1 MLHPVLPPDPLPIVE
16 SLQPVNPASSA
27 SYTKFLSGIE
37 TRIQEKTDK
46 SKQPKDLAQLAITVD
61 TKSDPLLPTLI
72 RSTQDD
78 LVVAQTSSVPHLP
91 ETFPPEI
98 SPITDSGSAALLGQ
112 PLVIGYPTQEVKT
125 SNRQEKEDTKTSPSI
140 GIRRSE
146 LVLRSALHKRETQR
160 ESTALPTKL
169 GAEHKVEPARI
180 KAFPSL
186 LSGVRAQ
193 ASDAYGLVGAA
204 QAREEATLSNLNFVT
219 EASDLDAKCEPSQK
233 LGERCLTTSR
243 FASTPDPNSNGEEKQ
258 TFLDSGSFKYRV
270 SPSPLVAQS
279 SHPLQIAPSLTNSH
293 KLVESRAEI
302 LAEKLTQQKQQSDI
316 TAQQSS
322 RRDNISVSA
331 ADLALSSQ
339 SVKNFIKFKS
349 RSPINQLSTPLTVEF
364 DSQVQQQTQAPTSTP
379 EENTTNQPQGQ
390 PSGTTAPASTPPARP
405 KIVEVTSDRQ
415 EYDEQR
421 RIITAVGNVVVR
433 FDGAVVDADRLQV
446 NLDNLIA
453 AGEGNVTLTR
463 GDQVLRGQRFT
474 YNFVQDSGELEN
486 GRGEIYVPSAQ
497 TDFAF
502 LPTDV
507 SAGGVLKRPPSD
519 RILANQ
525 PVSGVSSPGGIDVT
539 IGGQTG
545 ATNIP
550 PPKTGGVV
558 KRLRFEAEHIDFYPQ
573 GWQAN
578 DVRITNDPFS
588 PPELELRA
596 DKVTLTRESP
606 LLDRIR
612 TQRQRLVF
620 DQRLSLPIPVN
631 ERTIDRRERDVTPA
645 IVSPGY
651 DGKDRGGLYI
661 EHGFPV
667 ITTDQ
672 TRWTITPQL
681 LIQRAV
687 QEGTG
692 DLGALF
698 AVKTKI
704 NSVLSPRTV
713 VQGTGEL
720 TSFNL
725 NKVEDN
731 LRARLALRQTLG
743 DSLPHT
749 LNLEYSYRERFY
761 NGTLGFQTVQSSIG
775 GIVTSPVIPLGKSGI
790 NLTYQASARYIN
802 ANTDRQDLL
811 EPQREN
817 DRISLGRLQASA
829 TLSRGLLLWQGKPL
843 PPTATEGLRYTA
855 NPVVPYLQAIASV
868 TGTTSHYTNGDNQ
881 STLIGTI
888 GLQGQIGH
896 FSRPFLDYT
905 AFNISYS
912 QGLNNGL
919 SPFLFDRFVDNKVLS
934 AGISQQIYGPFR
946 LGFQTS
952 VNLDTGREAST
963 DYILEYSRR
972 TYGIT
977 LRYNPVLELGGFTI
991 RISDFNW
998 GGGTDP
1004 FSEIQPVVGGVQQ
1017 DY

>member
-1 MLHPVLPPDPLPIVE
+1 MLHPVLPPDPPPILE

-27 SYTKFLSGIE
+27 SHTKFLSGVD
-37 TRIQEKTDK
+37 TGIQEKTDK
-46 SKQPKDLAQLAITVD
+46 SKQAKDLAQLAIAGN
-61 TKSDPLLPTLI
+61 TKSDPLLPTPNN
-72 RSTQDD
+72 STQDD
-78 LVVAQTSSVPHLP
+78 LVVAETSSVPHSP
-91 ETFPPEI
+91 ETLPPET
-98 SPITDSGSAALLGQ
+98 SPLKGSGSAALLGRS
-112 PLVIGYPTQEVKT
+112 LVVGYPTQEVKT
-125 SNRQEKEDTKTSPSI
+125 SNRQDHENTKTSPSVSL
-140 GIRRSE
+140 RRSE
-146 LVLRSALHKRETQR
+146 LILRSALRKRETQR
-160 ESTALPTKL
+160 EAT
-169 GAEHKVEPARI
+169 
-180 KAFPSL
+180 AFPRK
-186 LSGVRAQ
+186 V
-193 ASDAYGLVGAA
+193 AA
-204 QAREEATLSNLNFVT
+204 EV
-219 EASDLDAKCEPSQK
+219 SDLDAKREPSQK
-233 LGERCLTTSR
+233 FGEQSPTS
-243 FASTPDPNSNGEEKQ
+243 NSSGEKQ
-258 TFLDSGSFKYRV
+258 TFLDGSFSYRV
-270 SPSPLVAQS
+270 SPIPLVVQS
-279 SHPLQIAPSLTNSH
+279 PRPLQIAPNLTNSN
-293 KLVESRAEI
+293 KLVESKAEI

-316 TAQQSS
+316 TAQQSPQG
-322 RRDNISVSA
+322 DNISVSA
-331 ADLALSSQ
+331 ADLTLSSQ
-339 SVKNFIKFKS
+339 SVQNFITFKS
-349 RSPINQLSTPLTVEF
+349 RNPTNKPSTPITVEF
-364 DSQVQQQTQAPTSTP
+364 KSQVQQQTQAPTPIP
-379 EENTTNQPQGQ
+379 ESNTTNQPQGQ
-390 PSGTTAPASTPPARP
+390 PSGTTGPVSTPPAKPR
-405 KIVEVTSDRQ
+405 IVEVTSDRQ

-502 LPTDV
+502 SPTGIT
-507 SAGGVLKRPPSD
+507 AGGVPKRPPSD
-519 RILANQ
+519 RIRANQ

-539 IGGQTG
+539 IGGQ
-545 ATNIP
+545 ADASNIP
-550 PPKTGGVV
+550 PPKTGGAVN
-558 KRLRFEAEHIDFYPQ
+558 RLRFEAEQIDFYPQ
-573 GWQAN
+573 GWQASN
-578 DVRITNDPFS
+578 VRITNDPFS

-606 LLDRIR
+606 LVDRIR
-612 TQRQRLVF
+612 TQKQRLVL
-620 DQRLSLPIPVN
+620 DQTVSLPIPLN

-651 DGKDRGGLYI
+651 DGEDRGGLYI
-661 EHGFPV
+661 ERGFPV
-667 ITTDQ
+667 IDTEK
-672 TRWTITPQL
+672 TRWTITPQFL
-681 LIQRAV
+681 VQRAV

-704 NSVLSPRTV
+704 NSVLSPRAV
-713 VQGTGEL
+713 VEGTGEL
-720 TSFNL
+720 TSFDL

-731 LRARLALRQTLG
+731 LRARLGLRQILG
-743 DSLPHT
+743 TSLPHT
-749 LNLEYSYRERFY
+749 LNLEYSYRDRFY
-761 NGTLGFQTVQSSIG
+761 NGTLGFQTVQSSLG
-775 GIVTSPVIPLGKSGI
+775 GIITSPVIPLGKSGI

-811 EPQREN
+811 EPVREN
-817 DRISLGRLQASA
+817 DRISLGRLQGSAS
-829 TLSRGLLLWQGKPL
+829 LSRGLLLWQGKPL

-855 NPVVPYLQAIASV
+855 NPVVPYLQAIASL
-868 TGTTSHYTNGDNQ
+868 TGTSSYYTNGDNQ
-881 STLIGTI
+881 STLTATV

-896 FSRPFLDYT
+896 FSRPFFDYT

-919 SPFLFDRFVDNKVLS
+919 SPFLFDRSVDNKVLS

-952 VNLDTGREAST
+952 VNLDTGKETST

-977 LRYNPVLELGGFTI
+977 LRYNPVLELGGFSI

-1004 FSEIQPVVGGVQQ
+1004 FTEVKPVVGGVEQ

>member
-1 MLHPVLPPDPLPIVE
+1 MLHPVLPPDPPPILE
-16 SLQPVNPASSA
+16 SLQPINPASSA
-27 SYTKFLSGIE
+27 SHTKFLSVVE
-37 TRIQEKTDK
+37 TGMQEKTDK
-46 SKQPKDLAQLAITVD
+46 SKQPKDLTQLAIVSD
-61 TKSDPLLPTLI
+61 TNSNPPLPTEI
-72 RSTQDD
+72 NSTQDD
-78 LVVAQTSSVPHLP
+78 LVVVKTPSLSH
-91 ETFPPEI
+91 PPEI
-98 SPITDSGSAALLGQ
+98 SPITAPGSAALLGQ
-112 PLVIGYPTQEVKT
+112 SLVVGYPTQEVKT
-125 SNRQEKEDTKTSPSI
+125 SNRQDKEDTKTSLSA
-140 GIRRSE
+140 GRRRSD
-146 LVLRSALHKRETQR
+146 LLLRLSLHKQKTQT
-160 ESTALPTKL
+160 EATALPTK
-169 GAEHKVEPARI
+169 
-180 KAFPSL
+180 
-186 LSGVRAQ
+186 
-193 ASDAYGLVGAA
+193 VGS
-204 QAREEATLSNLNFVT
+204 EASNLDVKRLVVKHPNFGEFSTLNQV
-219 EASDLDAKCEPSQK
+219 AWKDAKREPSQK
-233 LGERCLTTSR
+233 LGERS
-243 FASTPDPNSNGEEKQ
+243 PDPNSSDGEKQ
-258 TFLDSGSFKYRV
+258 TLLNGSFSYRV
-270 SPSPLVAQS
+270 SPSPQVAQS
-279 SHPLQIAPSLTNSH
+279 LRPLQIAPSLTNSNR
-293 KLVESRAEI
+293 LVESKAEI
-302 LAEKLTQQKQQSDI
+302 LAEKLNQQKQQSDI
-316 TAQQSS
+316 TAPQSLG
-322 RRDNISVSA
+322 RDNISVSA
-331 ADLALSSQ
+331 ADLAPSSQ
-339 SVKNFIKFKS
+339 LVQNFIKFKS
-349 RSPINQLSTPLTVEF
+349 RSPTNQLSTPLTVEF
-364 DSQVQQQTQAPTSTP
+364 NSQIQQQAQVPTPTP
-379 EENTTNQPQGQ
+379 QVDTTNKPQGQ
-390 PSGTTAPASTPPARP
+390 PSGTTAPVSTPPARP
-405 KIVEVTSDRQ
+405 RIVEVTSDRQ

-463 GDQVLRGQRFT
+463 GDQILRGQRFT
-474 YNFVQDSGELEN
+474 YNFVQDSGELLN

-502 LPTDV
+502 LSTDI
-507 SAGGVLKRPPSD
+507 SAGGVPKRPPSD

-550 PPKTGGVV
+550 PPKSGGVV

-573 GWQAN
+573 GWQAR

-596 DKVTLTRESP
+596 DTVTLTRESP
-606 LLDRIR
+606 LVDRIR

-661 EHGFPV
+661 ERGFPV

-672 TRWTITPQL
+672 TSWTITPQL
-681 LIQRAV
+681 LVQRGI

-704 NSVLSPRTV
+704 NSVLSPRAV
-713 VQGTGEL
+713 IQGTGEL
-720 TSFNL
+720 TSFDL

-731 LRARLALRQTLG
+731 LRVNLGLRQILG
-743 DSLPHT
+743 TSLPHI
-749 LNLEYSYRERFY
+749 LNLQYNYRDRLY
-761 NGTLGFQTVQSSIG
+761 NGTLGFQTVQSSLG
-775 GIVTSPVIPLGKSGI
+775 GIITSPVIPLGKSGI

-811 EPQREN
+811 KPVREN
-817 DRISLGRLQASA
+817 DRVSLGRLQASA
-829 TLSRGLLLWQGKPL
+829 TLSKGLSLWRGKPL

-855 NPVVPYLQAIASV
+855 NPVVPYLQASGGL
-868 TGTTSHYTNGDNQ
+868 TGTTSYYTNGDDQ
-881 STLIGTI
+881 STLTATI

-919 SPFLFDRFVDNKVLS
+919 SPFLFDRSVDNKVLS
-934 AGISQQIYGPFR
+934 AGISQQVYGPFR

-952 VNLDTGREAST
+952 VNLDTGKEAST
-963 DYILEYSRR
+963 DYIVEYNRR

-977 LRYNPVLELGGFTI
+977 FRYNPVLELGGFTI

-1004 FSEIQPVVGGVQQ
+1004 FSEIKPVVGGVQQ